1 LKKIHRNNVNRI
13 LIRSSNW
20 IGDAVMT
27 TPAIRAIRLNF
38 PVAEISILAKPW
50 VAPIYENN
58 PHIDRILI
66 CRSDGRRG
74 GFAGIFRLGR
84 DLRKEKFDLAFLL
97 PNSFETAFL
106 SFLAGIPMR
115 AGYDTDCR
123 KFFITHAVRLKPE
136 YKRYHQI
143 DYYLMILKQMGLR
156 TFGTQQTLVASD
168 AEKTAAWQRF
178 QACGVADGSLLI
190 GINPGAAFGTAKRW
204 FPDRYAA
211 LARKLITS
219 FDAHIAIFGSPGE
232 KELGEYI
239 TGKIGQRCVNLCGK
253 TTLREAISAI
263 SVCDLFITNDSGLM
277 HVAAALD
284 IPQIAVFGSTD
295 SVTTAPSSSY
305 SRIIQVPIECN
316 PCLKP
321 ECPEGHH
328 LCMEN
333 ITVDMVFNA
342 AEHMLTKT
350 TGAAKK
356 SDG

>member
-1 LKKIHRNNVNRI
+1 MKEIQRNNINRI

-38 PVAEISILAKPW
+38 PGAEISILAKPW

-58 PHIDRILI
+58 SHIDRILI
-66 CRSDGRRG
+66 CRSDGRHG
-74 GFAGIFRLGR
+74 GFAGIFRLAR

-97 PNSFETAFL
+97 PNSFETAFV
-106 SFLAGIPMR
+106 SFLAGISMR

-123 KFFITHAVRLKPE
+123 KFFLTHPVRLKSE

-156 TFGTQQTLVASD
+156 AFGTQQTLVASD
-168 AEKTAAWQRF
+168 AEKKVAWQRF
-178 QACGVADGSLLI
+178 QVFGVAGGSLLI

-219 FDAHIAIFGSPGE
+219 FNAHIAIFGSPGE
-232 KELGEYI
+232 KKLGEYI

-295 SVTTAPSSSY
+295 SVATSPASPS
-305 SRIIQVPIECN
+305 SRIIQDPIECN

-321 ECPEGHH
+321 ECPKGNH
-328 LCMEN
+328 LCMKN
-333 ITVDMVFNA
+333 ITVDMVFDVARRLLN
-342 AEHMLTKT
+342 EKPGT
-350 TGAAKK
+350 TKK
-356 SDG
+356 SDR

>member
-1 LKKIHRNNVNRI
+1 M
-13 LIRSSNW
+13 IRSSNW

-38 PVAEISILAKPW
+38 SAAEISILAKPW

-66 CRSDGRRG
+66 CRSDGRHS
-74 GFAGIFRLGR
+74 GFAGIFRLCR
-84 DLRKEKFDLAFLL
+84 YLRKEKFDLAFLL
-97 PNSFETAFL
+97 PNSFEIAFV
-106 SFLAGIPMR
+106 SFLAGIPIR

-123 KFFITHAVRLKPE
+123 KIFLTHAVQLKPE

-156 TFGTQQTLVASD
+156 TFGIQQTLVVSE
-168 AEKTAAWQRF
+168 AEKTAARQRF
-178 QACGVADGSLLI
+178 RTCGVTDGSLVI

-211 LARKLITS
+211 LARKLISS
-219 FDAHIAIFGSPGE
+219 FDGYIAIFGSPGE
-232 KELGEYI
+232 KKLGEYI
-239 TGKIGQRCVNLCGK
+239 AGKIGQRCVNLGGK
-253 TTLREAISAI
+253 TTLKEAISSI

-295 SVTTAPSSSY
+295 SVTTAPLSSC

-321 ECPEGHH
+321 ECPKGHH
-328 LCMEN
+328 LCMKN
-333 ITVDMVFNA
+333 ITVDMVFNT

-350 TGAAKK
+350 TGMTKRVTDED
-356 SDG
+356 SDSQIERHW